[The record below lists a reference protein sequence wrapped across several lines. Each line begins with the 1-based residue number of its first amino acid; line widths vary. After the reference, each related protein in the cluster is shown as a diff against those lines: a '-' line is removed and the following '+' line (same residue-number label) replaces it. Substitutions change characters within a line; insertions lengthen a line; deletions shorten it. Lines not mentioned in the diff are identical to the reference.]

1 MSSGTKTSLVKNKSL
16 TSTLIDSTSKN
27 KNEHISFRI
36 PRQVA
41 YEVDLIWGKEK
52 TKYSAK
58 VSPEDQQ
65 TPGKLKKGMGTL
77 VAETLPVLKSRTQ
90 APAAAT
96 SLV

>member
-52 TKYSAK
+52 TKSKLAAK
-58 VSPEDQQ
+58 RRPREAS
-65 TPGKLKKGMGTL
+65 
-77 VAETLPVLKSRTQ
+77 
-90 APAAAT
+90 T
-96 SLV
+96 SFVGCK